1 MSELRPF
8 KFWCQKV
15 LPLVYDDSLS
25 YYELLCKVV
34 DYLNNMINDLNK
46 FGITINELNNKFN
59 ELKTYV
65 DNYFDNLDVQDEIN
79 KKIDDLISK
88 DEFWSS
94 ITKIMTVLTN
104 YDDVKKQNLGVDNTV
119 YEKINNVFTDTGLSA
134 IFNIVENTNNK
145 KDGYTTFDLT
155 NGKIADYNALIQK
168 IPTAIT
174 SMQSGVPRGIW
185 DVAYSY
191 VGQNIKYLHT
201 HSSIFGTPLRN
212 EDGSFGMTCSQF
224 ACAVIFGLKYQN
236 SKFSTT
242 YNKYIDGFYHDSYL
256 LEKMANPDNEWWSH
270 QLAPY
275 AISKGFAFV
284 PKSISDCVAGDILCY
299 NFGETTDEK
308 RFMRIEHTAVYSGE
322 RTDNVYSVF
331 EVRDDEGARYGWYDN
346 SYFNQCV
353 LAIRFPISITNS
365 IDVIASNNDSAIN
378 ESNDIARIY
387 LNEKITQG
395 NIYTCICKVK
405 FDDPNYMYPG
415 LGDDTTRAKLYGY
428 MNNFITSPCDDIYIF
443 SFKAKADYTGFIR
456 LIGYQQKGGVTPKSR
471 FYWCFITKGCTQNIN
486 HFIDK
491 PFERHLTY
499 RTLNLKDTSVAG
511 GYKTLHGNFDDNFLA
526 IRWFDVNGDNE
537 ITKISVSDGAIYVG
551 VKTPTLTDINVTISY
566 VTTDIKL

>member
-8 KFWCQKV
+8 RFWCQKV

-34 DYLNNMINDLNK
+34 EYLNNMINDLNK
-46 FGITINELNNKFN
+46 LGITINELNDKFN
-59 ELKTYV
+59 ELKSYV
-65 DNYFDNLDVQDEIN
+65 DNYFNNLDVQDEIN
-79 KKIDDLISK
+79 NKIDELIANGQ
-88 DEFWSS
+88 FWSS
-94 ITKIMTVLTN
+94 IPKIMTVLTD
-104 YDDVKKQNLGVDNTV
+104 YEDVKKQGLGTNNTV

-145 KDGYTTFDLT
+145 KDGYTTFALS

-191 VGQNIKYLHT
+191 VGKNIKYLHN
-201 HSSIFGTPLRN
+201 HSSIFGTPLKN
-212 EDGSFGMTCSQF
+212 DDGSWGMTCSQF

-236 SKFSTT
+236 SKFNTT

-256 LEKMANPDNEWWSH
+256 LEKMADPDNEWWSH

-299 NFGETTDEK
+299 SLGETTDEK

-353 LAIRFPISITNS
+353 LAIRFPMSMTTS
-365 IDVIASNNDSAIN
+365 IDVIGSNSDSSIN
-378 ESNDIARIY
+378 KSNDIARIY
-387 LNEKITQG
+387 LNEKMTKDD
-395 NIYTCICKVK
+395 IYTCVCKVK

-415 LGDDTTRAKLYGY
+415 LGDDNTRTKLYGY
-428 MNNFITSPCDDIYIF
+428 MNNFITSPCDDVYIF
-443 SFKAKADYTGFIR
+443 SFKAKTDHTGFIR
-456 LIGYQQKGGVTPKSR
+456 LIGYQQNGGITPSSS
-471 FYWCFITKGCTQNIN
+471 FYWCFITKGCTQNITR
-486 HFIDK
+486 FIDK
-491 PFERHLTY
+491 PFKYHLIFK
-499 RTLNLKDTSVAG
+499 TLILTDTSVAG
-511 GYKTLHGNFDDNFLA
+511 GYKTLNGDFDYNYLA

-537 ITKISVSDGAIYVG
+537 ITKISTSNGKIYVG
-551 VKTPTLTDINVTISY
+551 VKTPTLTNIKVTISY
-566 VTTDIKL
+566 ITTDLKL